1 MEKEE
6 KLIETGVQNSNKVE
20 VTNLD
25 DLNEEKV
32 LMEWEAPERAF
43 QRRDRDFWV
52 TAISI
57 LILVSVILFFIK
69 EFFLIIAL
77 GSVLFLYYTLST
89 VPPARVSNRITNR
102 GVYFG
107 EGRYEWD
114 LLERF
119 WIGKSLSTDMLF
131 IETKLRFPR
140 QISLVI
146 NPEDKEIL
154 KESVVKKIPYLE
166 SSPTFVDKLTNWF
179 AQRLPL
185 ENKEKENKG

>member
-1 MEKEE
+1 MEDGPNLNESRTAE
-6 KLIETGVQNSNKVE
+6 SNKVE

-32 LMEWEAPERAF
+32 LWEWEAPERAF
-43 QRRDRDFWV
+43 QKRDRDFWV

-57 LILVSVILFFIK
+57 LVLVSVILFFIK

-77 GSVLFLYYTLST
+77 GSVLFMYYSLST
-89 VPPARVSNRITNR
+89 VEPEKIKNRITNR

-107 EGRYEWD
+107 ESRYEWG

-146 NPEDKEIL
+146 SPDDREEI
-154 KESVVKKIPYLE
+154 KNIVVKKIPYLE
-166 SSPTFVDKLTNWF
+166 SSPTFVDKLTTWF
-179 AQRLPL
+179 AKRLPL
-185 ENKEKENKG
+185 ENKDKQA